1 MDKYA
6 KGILTVIAVG
16 IIGINLQMLNDGS
29 GIFTK
34 ANAFGN
40 DLTKVQIC
48 DLTKCAKISWDKKL
62 NVTTD

>member
-1 MDKYA
+1 MSVFPFSIK
-6 KGILTVIAVG
+6 
-16 IIGINLQMLNDGS
+16 IIS
-29 GIFTK
+29 FTK

-48 DLTKCAKISWDKKL
+48 DLTKCAKISWDEKL